1 VGIKKPP
8 NNQEITLTLHPRL
21 GVSTWS
27 LNNSLSGGTPLL
39 DIPAQ
44 VAAHGL
50 SKLEVCHFHFPSTD
64 TDYLARFRAAIAD
77 SGVEFYTL
85 LIDEGD
91 LTHSDPVERQKA
103 IVSMCRWIDIAAE
116 CGAARVRVS
125 AGNEFPTPE
134 NLRLSIIG
142 LEEVCRYAKS
152 VGVDIVTENWHAL
165 LDHPAEV
172 ISVMASLQGELGL
185 KMDFGNWGGNRK
197 YDDLAKIGPLAVC
210 THAKAAFIAPGVMDE
225 TDFARCLAICQEA
238 EFSGPHILIFS
249 DPGDEWTSLDLLRD
263 FILSTLKTK

>member
-1 VGIKKPP
+1 MS
-8 NNQEITLTLHPRL
+8 LHPRL

-27 LNNSLSGGTPLL
+27 LNKSLSGGTPLL

-64 TDYLARFRAAIAD
+64 AEYLTHFREAITD

-91 LTHSDPVERQKA
+91 LTHPDPAERQKA
-103 IVSMCRWIDIAAE
+103 IVSMCRWIDVASE

-125 AGNEFPTPE
+125 AGNAAPTPV
-134 NLRLSIIG
+134 NLQLSITG
-142 LEEVCRYAKS
+142 LKEVCRYAKS
-152 VGVDIVTENWHAL
+152 MDVGIVTENWHAL
-165 LDHPAEV
+165 LDRPSEM
-172 ISVMASLQGELGL
+172 ISLLASLQGELGL
-185 KMDFGNWGGNRK
+185 KMDFGNWGGIRK
-197 YDDLAKIGPLAVC
+197 YDDLAKIAPQAGC

-225 TDFARCLAICQEA
+225 TDFSRCLTICQKA
-238 EFSGPHILIFS
+238 EFSGPHILIFN
-249 DPGDEWTSLDLLRD
+249 DPGDEWASLDLLRD